1 MLNTNF
7 WGKCTKLA
15 SSITATDTQIKLV
28 AGDGAKFNM
37 TGDDHFYLTIRNGGV
52 REVVKVVAR
61 KGDVLTVER
70 AQDNTSSQGFGV
82 NACACVEWN
91 PAQLCEFVQ
100 SCVGGCTNITPQ
112 IFVVQCGTAIEVN
125 ECGNIV
131 SINGSE
137 KC

>member
-15 SSITATDTQIKLV
+15 SAISSRDTELSLPI
-28 AGDGAKFNM
+28 GDGSKFALNS
-37 TGDDHFYLTIRNGGV
+37 DEHFYLTLRNGGT

-61 KGDVLTVER
+61 KGDKLTVER
-70 AQDNTSSQGFGV
+70 GQDNTSAMSFGKDS
-82 NACACVEWN
+82 CACVEWN
-91 PAQLCEFVQ
+91 PAQLCEFVK
-100 SCVGGCTNITPQ
+100 SCAGGCTNITPQ
-112 IFVVQCGTAIEVN
+112 TAVVKCGTSIKIN

-131 SINGSE
+131 AIDGSE